1 MPPPR
6 KMGAGCYPP
15 WALSTMRRT
24 RKRRIMTTYLRKE
37 RIVMPARL
45 NRLAANPSPAPGST
59 PIGYQTERRGTLMT
73 T

>member
-1 MPPPR
+1 
-6 KMGAGCYPP
+6 
-15 WALSTMRRT
+15 MRRT